1 MQHNPEISGISTKN
15 QSYSPVNG
23 QGKTNME
30 VIKRILRLIRADF
43 NSLVSNSEDPEKIL
57 EKTFME
63 MQDNLVQLRQGV
75 AQAIATQKRTE
86 RQAAAAESQS
96 EEWYGRAQL
105 ALQQGNE
112 SLAREALS
120 KRKFYQETATTLSSQ
135 IDQQKD
141 VVAKLKRDMRT
152 LELKLAEVKTKK
164 DMYIARARSAEAS
177 YRLQEMLS
185 GVSHQSGLSALER
198 IEEKI
203 LQIEARSEIINQ
215 LGGDDLEKKFASL
228 DSHNHIDTELAAM
241 KNYILNQGE
250 NPQPDHN
257 LPNLPKTPEP

>member
-1 MQHNPEISGISTKN
+1 
-15 QSYSPVNG
+15 
-23 QGKTNME
+23 ME
-30 VIKRILRLIRADF
+30 VIKRILRLIRADY

-63 MQDNLVQLRQGV
+63 MQDNLVQLRQSL

-96 EEWYGRAQL
+96 EEWYRRAEL
-105 ALQQGNE
+105 SLQQGNE
-112 SLAREALS
+112 PLAREALT
-120 KRKFYQETATTLSSQ
+120 KRKFYQETATTLTNQ

-141 VVAKLKRDMRT
+141 IVAKLKQNMQT

-185 GVSHQSGLSALER
+185 GVSHQSGLSVFDK

-203 LQIEARSEIINQ
+203 LNIEARSELINQ
-215 LGGDDLEKKFASL
+215 PSDDLQKKVASL
-228 DSHNHIDTELAAM
+228 DCDNHIDTELLSM
-241 KNYILNQGE
+241 KNYILNQKE
-250 NPQPDHN
+250 NQH
-257 LPNLPKTPEP
+257 LPKTPEP